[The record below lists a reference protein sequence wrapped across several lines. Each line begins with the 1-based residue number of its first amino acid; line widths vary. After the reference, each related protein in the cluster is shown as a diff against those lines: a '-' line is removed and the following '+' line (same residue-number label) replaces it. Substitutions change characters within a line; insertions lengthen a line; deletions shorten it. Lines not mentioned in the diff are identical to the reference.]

1 VTRARLPL
9 GEILDDAG
17 ETVAAVAF
25 PWAGVLWLTAI
36 PLRLAQ
42 AHFAARLFELGKGAP
57 SYGDHLRHLALLV
70 SLTLLVSLAGRAVFV
85 RACGLRL
92 RGIETRGG
100 EWRVPAA
107 GFASYVYA
115 ALAIEAAFYATWVA
129 VVTVPFLILV
139 AGLAAATFPLVDRPG
154 LTRPFAVIAAH
165 ATRVG
170 PLLGLLAVF
179 AVAALLAAA
188 NLYVV
193 FALGRW
199 AAGAF
204 TGFDATRW
212 EGLLALS
219 NRRFLFVLLAGGA
232 LAVEPWWLASL
243 VVYVHKLQSRSSGED
258 LRLWFERLRGA
269 EGAG

>member
-1 VTRARLPL
+1 MIRARLPL

-17 ETVAAVAF
+17 EAVAGVAF
-25 PWAGVLWLTAI
+25 PWAGVLWLTGI

-42 AHFAARLFELGKGAP
+42 AHFAARLVELGAEAP
-57 SYGDHLRHLALLV
+57 TYGDHLRSLALVASLAFLV
-70 SLTLLVSLAGRAVFV
+70 SLGGRAVFV

-92 RGIETRGG
+92 RGLEAGSG
-100 EWRVPAA
+100 EWRRVPPA

-115 ALAIEAAFYATWVA
+115 ALAVEVAFYATWVA
-129 VVTVPFLILV
+129 AVTVPFLILV

-154 LTRPFAVIAAH
+154 LRRPFAVIAAH
-165 ATRVG
+165 ATHVG

-179 AVAALLAAA
+179 AAAWFLAAA

-212 EGLLALS
+212 HGLLALS
-219 NRRFLFVLLAGGA
+219 NPRFLFVLLAGGA

-258 LRLWFERLRGA
+258 LRLWFERLRSA
-269 EGAG
+269 EG